1 MRHFLKTAA
10 FAATNPCAKMGLKGS
25 ADVTSPQ
32 VKNLVK
38 RLPHKPGVYL
48 MKDAG
53 RNIMYVGKAVDLSNR
68 VRSYFQSGHQLT
80 PKTQRMVSRIADIDF
95 FIARSEQEALIL
107 ELNLIKQHRP
117 HYNVC
122 LKDDKSFPYIKVA
135 VNEEWPRVYA
145 TRRFEQDG
153 GRYFGPF
160 SSARSVKHTLKVLK
174 NIFPYRNCARNLAG
188 KVQRPCLEY
197 HMGRCLAPCTGDVAR
212 DEYDQVIA
220 EVISFLEGKRDSIV
234 TDLKHRMSKAAD
246 EMDFEKAAQ
255 LRDQVQAIENV
266 IEGERIAT
274 VIRGDEDV
282 IAFVQEGDRAYVQVM
297 FVRKSK
303 MTGREGF
310 LLQGADEEEPP
321 QILASFIKQYYSAT
335 DQVPPLL
342 LLQYAVEDREVLGEW
357 LKDRRGGAVKIQ
369 VPRQGAKKQLVDIAA
384 ENARQGLEQLA
395 FKEMTAAVKA
405 DDALEE
411 LADALKLDGPPRRIE
426 AYDISN
432 IQGTSAVGSMVVFE
446 KGKPRPDHYRR
457 FKIKTVAG
465 ANDFA
470 MLQEVL
476 RRRFKRASRED
487 SSDTSWAQPDLLL
500 IDGGKG
506 QLNSVLEVLKE
517 TGTDV
522 PAIGLAK
529 EHEEIFQPGKKK
541 PLVLPRNS
549 AGLQLLQRLRDE
561 AHRFAI
567 SYYGKLHRRAAFASP
582 LDNIPGV
589 GPRRKSA
596 LLRQFGSVKRIRE
609 ATVEELVAAT
619 GLSAE
624 QAARVKDYL

>member
-1 MRHFLKTAA
+1 M
-10 FAATNPCAKMGLKGS
+10 
-25 ADVTSPQ
+25 TSPQ
-32 VKNLVK
+32 VASLVK

-53 RNIMYVGKAVDLSNR
+53 KNIMYVGKAVDLSNR
-68 VRSYFQSGHQLT
+68 VKSYFQSKEKHT
-80 PKTQRMVSRIADIDF
+80 PKTQRMVARIADIDF
-95 FIARSEQEALIL
+95 FIASSEQEALIL

-135 VNEEWPRVYA
+135 VNEQWPRVYA
-145 TRRFEQDG
+145 TRR
-153 GRYFGPF
+153 FGPF

-174 NIFPYRNCARNLAG
+174 NIFPFRNCAKNLTGRA
-188 KVQRPCLEY
+188 QRPCLEY
-197 HMGRCLAPCTGDVAR
+197 HMGRCLAPCAGDTVKA
-212 DEYDQVIA
+212 EYDQVIG

-234 TDLKHRMSKAAD
+234 TDLKRRMNKASD
-246 EMDFEKAAQ
+246 EMDFEKAAL

-266 IEGERIAT
+266 IEGERIAA

-310 LLQGADEEEPP
+310 LLQGADQEEPP
-321 QILASFIKQYYSAT
+321 QILASFIKQYYSST
-335 DQVPPLL
+335 DQIPPLL
-342 LLQYAVEDREVLGEW
+342 LLQYAVEDRDVLREW
-357 LKDRRGGAVKIQ
+357 LKDRRGGAVNIQ
-369 VPRQGAKKQLVDIAA
+369 VPRQGVKKQLVDIAA

-405 DDALEE
+405 DDALQE
-411 LADALKLDGPPRRIE
+411 LAEALKLDGPPQRIE
-426 AYDISN
+426 GYDISN

-446 KGKPRPDHYRR
+446 KGRPRVDQYRR
-457 FKIKTVAG
+457 FKIKTVEG

-476 RRRFKRASRED
+476 RRRFRRAAHED
-487 SSDTSWAQPDLLL
+487 ASNTSWARPDLLL

-506 QLNSVLEVLKE
+506 QLNAVLEVLKE

-522 PAIGLAK
+522 PVIGLAK
-529 EHEEIFQPGKKK
+529 EHEEIYQPGKKK
-541 PLVLPRNS
+541 PLILDRGS
-549 AGLQLLQRLRDE
+549 AGLHILQRLRDE

-567 SYYGKLHRRAAFASP
+567 SYFGKLHRRAAFASP
-582 LDNIPGV
+582 LDGVPGI

-619 GLSAE
+619 GLSPE
-624 QAARVKDYL
+624 QAARVKEYL